1 MILFIDQ
8 KTGST
13 YNGNAPYVHW
23 YEGKQSIGLLYDKTF
38 VVLSDS
44 GKLTVNLDSEAFYLV
59 DPNKLAIENISID
72 GDSFLDLKEITTN
85 TLNLRGIKYT
95 QNGNVYYIFS
105 FSVIANGLY
114 AGQVTENFAINNE
127 VFTLGADFV
136 DENESLSINLANFGQ
151 EMHKDIQRAIYEEDI
166 HEQLPNYV
174 LLNRKYKE
182 LLNEYINVLGN
193 KGSYKSL
200 VNSLKWFEYGDLVHI
215 YEYWRY
221 NEPNKEYLSKK
232 DIEQFVTERI
242 NDMLT
247 IYQKTTYISIN
258 YALDSLVKDETGLVF
273 QTLPQYTRSVR
284 SAQKLVPEPNPQLG
298 ITLSLWSQQE
308 LALKMV
314 LLGNFFATY
323 FMPIHLDM
331 IHCTIENVVYT
342 NCLKILHGSTFD
354 RTDYTLDINEFYCK
368 VDELFHLSNVETYTN
383 INTPFGFIRSNV
395 KEFTDEE
402 DGALTQLGVDTY
414 LDDSQDQ
421 ETQLITYALQHYKG
435 IGVIVP
441 FKCKLHNVSNGKHI
455 TSGTIYV
462 YKNEKLIEKRETTKV
477 GDRQTYIVD
486 NCANI
491 ELNILL
497 KEIGNYKVQLEFVRN
512 DGHKYTKVVQF
523 VVDEECYQEIEI
535 YKVVPR
541 YESVSAI
548 PPITKWVE
556 ESDNDNA
563 IDVSDIARYVLNPVC
578 EKGPHFYTQFIT
590 GSTENDTNVHFN
602 RISILKLKNPV
613 TKRDKNGNPI
623 AYKYDLNHSV
633 DFGILLLDNLVMY
646 SSTFSNSTFADGDT
660 CKREVMN
667 NYINAIVSTT
677 FGTNRVK
684 KSEPAGYAY
693 ANCEFFHFIKSSGLV
708 NTNNKDYIASFGGT
722 QYEYIMIIQNKPIV
736 EGGLYYTFT
745 SKNEAELEVY
755 NRICFVPYLYKLEK
769 AGETK
774 FLDELEGI
782 TEEEK
787 FRKLI
792 SEATYRLNSK
802 DVICFLPKLSEIRKP
817 KVFNWKFTCET
828 TGSEITPISYY
839 TGNEVPTILQP
850 FFGRYDFAKIPDF
863 GYYTV
868 TCNYKMDNTQDEDNS
883 TSISSSF
890 IYDQK

>member
-8 KTGST
+8 KTGNT
-13 YNGNAPYVHW
+13 YNGNKPYTHW

-38 VVLSDS
+38 VLLSDK
-44 GKLTVNLDSEAFYLV
+44 GRLTVNLDSEAFYLV

-72 GDSFLDLKEITTN
+72 GNSFLDLKEITTN

-95 QNGNVYYIFS
+95 QNGSVYYIFS

-114 AGQVTENFAINNE
+114 AGQVTEDFTIDNE

-200 VNSLKWFEYGDLVHI
+200 INSLKWFEYGDLVHI
-215 YEYWRY
+215 YEYWRH

-232 DIEQFVTERI
+232 DIEQFVTEQI

-247 IYQKTTYISIN
+247 TYQKTTYISIN
-258 YALDSLVKDETGLVF
+258 YALDSLVKEDDKLVF
-273 QTLPQYTRSVR
+273 QLLPQYTRSAR
-284 SAQKLVPEPNPQLG
+284 SVQRLVPEPVPELEQ
-298 ITLSLWSQQE
+298 TLSLWSQQE

-323 FMPIHLDM
+323 FMPIHLDL

-342 NCLKILHGSTFD
+342 NCIKILHGSTFD
-354 RTDYTLDINEFYCK
+354 RTDYTLDVNEFYCK
-368 VDELFHLSNVETYTN
+368 VGELFHLSNVETYTN
-383 INTPFGFIRSNV
+383 ITTPFGFIRSNV

-402 DGALTQLGVDTY
+402 DGALTQLGVDTF
-414 LDDSQDQ
+414 LDDAQDQ

-462 YKNEKLIEKRETTKV
+462 YKDEKLVEKRETTKV

-491 ELNILL
+491 DFNILL
-497 KEIGNYKVQLEFVRN
+497 KEIGNYKIQLEFVRN
-512 DGHKYTKVVQF
+512 DGHKYIKVVQF

-541 YESVSAI
+541 YESISAI

-556 ESDNDNA
+556 ESNSDSA
-563 IDVSDIARYVLNPVC
+563 IDVSDIARYVLNPAC

-602 RISILKLKNPV
+602 RISILKIKNP
-613 TKRDKNGNPI
+613 TTLKK
-623 AYKYDLNHSV
+623 
-633 DFGILLLDNLVMY
+633 NLVLY
-646 SSTFSNSTFADGDT
+646 DSTFSNNMFVDGNKCT
-660 CKREVMN
+660 KQVIE
-667 NYINAIVSTT
+667 NYTNAIDSIRSGENPT
-677 FGTNRVK
+677 GCI
-684 KSEPAGYAY
+684 Y
-693 ANCEFFHFIKSSGLV
+693 ANCEFFHFTKSSDFKKIDD
-708 NTNNKDYIASFGGT
+708 NDYIASFGGNV
-722 QYEYIMIIQNKPIV
+722 YDYVMIVQNEPII
-736 EGGLYYTFT
+736 EGVHYYTFIST
-745 SKNEAELEVY
+745 NTDELEVY
-755 NRICFVPYLYKLEK
+755 NRICFIPYLYKLEK

-792 SEATYRLNSK
+792 SESTYRLNSK

-817 KVFNWKFTCET
+817 KEFNWEFTCET
-828 TGSEITPISYY
+828 TGDKITPISYY
-839 TGNEVPTILQP
+839 PGDEVPTILQP
-850 FFGRYDFAKIPDF
+850 FFGRYDFAKIPDY

-868 TCNYKMDNTQDEDNS
+868 TCNYKMGDIQNEDNS

-890 IYDQK
+890 IYDPK

>member
-8 KTGST
+8 NTGNT
-13 YNGNAPYVHW
+13 YNGNQPYTHW

-38 VVLSDS
+38 VLLSDK
-44 GKLTVNLDSEAFYLV
+44 GRLTVNLNSEAFYLV

-72 GDSFLDLKEITTN
+72 GNSFLDLKEITTN

-114 AGQVTENFAINNE
+114 AGQVTEEFTIDNE
-127 VFTLGADFV
+127 KFTLGADFV

-166 HEQLPNYV
+166 HEQMPNYV

-193 KGSYKSL
+193 KGSYRSL
-200 VNSLKWFEYGDLVHI
+200 INSLKWFEYGDLVHI
-215 YEYWRY
+215 YEYWRH

-232 DIEQFVTERI
+232 DIEQFVTKQI
-242 NDMLT
+242 DDILT
-247 IYQKTTYISIN
+247 THQKTTYISIN
-258 YALDSLVKDETGLVF
+258 YALDSLVKEDNKLVF
-273 QTLPQYTRSVR
+273 QTLPQYTRSAR
-284 SAQKLVPEPNPQLG
+284 SAKRLVPEPVPEVEQ
-298 ITLSLWSQQE
+298 TLSLWSQQE

-323 FMPIHLDM
+323 FMPIHLDL

-342 NCLKILHGSTFD
+342 NCIKILHGSVFD
-354 RTDYTLDINEFYCK
+354 RTDYTLDVNEFYCK
-368 VDELFHLSNVETYTN
+368 VDKLFHLSNVETYTN
-383 INTPFGFIRSNV
+383 ISTPFGFIRSNV

-402 DGALTQLGVDTY
+402 DGALTQLGVDTF

-435 IGVIVP
+435 IGTIIP

-455 TSGTIYV
+455 TSGTIYI
-462 YKNEKLIEKRETTKV
+462 YKNEKLVEKRETTKV

-491 ELNILL
+491 DFNILL
-497 KEIGNYKVQLEFVRN
+497 KEIGNYKIQLEFIRN
-512 DGHKYTKVVQF
+512 DGHKYITVVQF

-541 YESVSAI
+541 YESTSAI
-548 PPITKWVE
+548 PPITKWIE
-556 ESDNDNA
+556 EGDTDNA

-590 GSTENDTNVHFN
+590 GSTKSDTNVHFN
-602 RISILKLKNPV
+602 RISIIKCPYCQTKDELTMYLGQYHLNVQYEIFSNGKFYKTSTLREDLKRQFINILVGTCFSGNTKIDSMKCAKWSSTYSILHFTKFSVLGKN
-613 TKRDKNGNPI
+613 TSASEIALLSGN
-623 AYKYDLNHSV
+623 KYDYFLIINNAPLIELNQYCA
-633 DFGILLLDNLVMY
+633 F
-646 SSTFSNSTFADGDT
+646 TFEIQTN
-660 CKREVMN
+660 V
-667 NYINAIVSTT
+667 VSAY
-677 FGTNRVK
+677 NRV
-684 KSEPAGYAY
+684 
-693 ANCEFFHFIKSSGLV
+693 CFI
-708 NTNNKDYIASFGGT
+708 
-722 QYEYIMIIQNKPIV
+722 
-736 EGGLYYTFT
+736 
-745 SKNEAELEVY
+745 
-755 NRICFVPYLYKLEK
+755 PYLYKLEK

-792 SEATYRLNSK
+792 NESTYQLNSK
-802 DVICFLPKLSEIRKP
+802 DVVCFLPKLSEIRKP
-817 KVFNWKFTCET
+817 KEFNWKFTCET
-828 TGSEITPISYY
+828 TGNEIVPISYY
-839 TGNEVPTILQP
+839 PGDEAPTIVQP
-850 FFGRYDFAKIPDF
+850 FFGRYDFAKIPDY

-868 TCNYKMDNTQDEDNS
+868 TCNYKMDNSQSEDNS

-890 IYDQK
+890 IYNPK